1 MDKPPTR
8 STRGQRDDLAETC
21 TRILTGRALDAL
33 VTIDTHMYRR
43 PMVDL
48 PDALPAQRAPMSG
61 MAGRHL
67 Q

>member
-8 STRGQRDDLAETC
+8 STRAQRDDLAETC
-21 TRILTGRALDAL
+21 TRVLTGHALDAL
-33 VTIDTHMYRR
+33 VTPDTHMYRR
-43 PMVDL
+43 PMADF
-48 PDALPAQRAPMSG
+48 PDALPAQRPPMSG